1 VRGPFAAR
9 TRRVRAMLP
18 LAVLVLAA
26 GCASDAERRRAIQDV
41 NSEFRAQYEQILR
54 ERGTRVPPVP
64 TARAFEAMRAA
75 LVGLDMRVATESP
88 SIGYLSLA
96 APAPL
101 PLSAAEWDRAQEA
114 DGPKLCEV
122 VRRTIPLA
130 PCPIRFEPD
139 IFDIVI
145 TATVREVSAGAEVSL
160 TMRMRE
166 KKPPASGWPAR
177 EYAPPT
183 AVRIGLDKIWA
194 RFEQE
199 LRNRQG
205 ATGPAVRPS

>member
-1 VRGPFAAR
+1 MRGGFVAAG
-9 TRRVRAMLP
+9 VMRARAAFM
-18 LAVLVLAA
+18 LAVAAAGA
-26 GCASDAERRRAIQDV
+26 GCASDADRRRAIQDV
-41 NSEFRAQYEQILR
+41 NADFRAQYEAILR
-54 ERGTRVPPVP
+54 EHGTRVRPVP
-64 TARAFEAMRAA
+64 TARAYEAMRAA
-75 LVGLDMRVATESP
+75 LVGLDMRVVTESP
-88 SIGYLSLA
+88 AIGYLSTI

-101 PLSAAEWDRAQEA
+101 PLSPAEWDRAQEA
-114 DGPKLCEV
+114 DGPRLCEV

-145 TATVREVSAGAEVSL
+145 TATVREVSAGSELSV

-183 AVRIGLDKIWA
+183 AVRIGLDKIWD

-199 LRNRQG
+199 LRLRQG
-205 ATGPAVRPS
+205 